1 MYTISFRF
9 AQELE
14 PVSLAGIESGQTLL
28 EIALANGVQ
37 LNHNCGGICSCTTC
51 HVYVENGMKHFEKMN
66 RREEDYL
73 KRVKNTNANSRLACQ
88 LLLLEGENDIDILVP
103 VQTEKG
109 IENRA

>member
-1 MYTISFRF
+1 MYTIRFRF

-37 LNHNCGGICSCTTC
+37 LNYNCGGICSCTTC

-73 KRVKNTNANSRLACQ
+73 KRVKNANANSRLACQ
-88 LLLLEGENDIDILVP
+88 SLLLEGENDIDILVP
-103 VQTEKG
+103 VQTEG
-109 IENRA
+109 IKNRV